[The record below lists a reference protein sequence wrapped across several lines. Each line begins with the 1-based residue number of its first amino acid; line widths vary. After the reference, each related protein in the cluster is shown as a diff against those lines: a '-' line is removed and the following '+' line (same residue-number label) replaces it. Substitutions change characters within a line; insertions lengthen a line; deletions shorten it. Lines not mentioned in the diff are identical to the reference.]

1 MKKTIEETYKQM
13 SEVEHILARPGMY
26 VGSTKE
32 EQKSQFIYDYNEAV
46 MKMKDVTIIPAIIKL
61 IDEIISNSTDEY
73 RRSTNLGLTKI
84 TVKFSKDNKVVSVS
98 DNGGIPVAM
107 HHDAGMWVPQ
117 FIFGQLRTSSNY
129 NDDEDRAGIGTNGL
143 GSVLT
148 NIFSSSFTVS
158 TCDGK
163 KKFGCSWHNFD
174 YDDKSTIIE
183 NKAKKNEHGT
193 TIAFQL
199 NFNNFDT
206 QSKKFTDD
214 IKDVIMTRCLNAA
227 VANLGLEVNFIDE
240 SRNYTTK
247 FKFSDFKEYI
257 ELYRNYIDIKNII
270 EYKGTNK
277 QVFVIPDGSIDI
289 GFVNGAECS
298 QGTHIKALHQLI
310 NAPIIELLKKKNK
323 IEVTSRQ
330 CDGNYSM
337 FCDLTISNPA
347 YDSQTKDCL
356 TTPVERFYK
365 DENTTFELTSA
376 FLNKVCKSE
385 VVNNII
391 DWYNKK
397 QQVEDQRAIRKI
409 NREISKGL
417 KRPDKFIT
425 CVSKKKN
432 ERQLWIFE
440 GDSAKAAFRNCRNPQ
455 YQAGY
460 IMRGVPKSAWNA
472 SPIEL
477 MKNEVYNDLV
487 TILGLKF
494 GKDFNIN
501 DVKFS
506 KIVISSD
513 MDDDGHHI
521 CGLLLNFFNNWPEL
535 FEKKMIVRSISPLVI
550 ATKGKT
556 TKNFYSMDEYAK
568 EKSRLKNYS
577 FKFSKGLGGLN
588 NSESKEMYQNPKFQ
602 VFTKDD
608 LAESMLKKWFNKDD
622 SNTRKELLQ

>member
-32 EQKSQFIYDYNEAV
+32 EQKSQFVYDYNDAV

-73 RRSTNLGLTKI
+73 RRSTNLGLTNI
-84 TVKFSKDNKVVSVS
+84 TVKFSKDNKTVSIS

-183 NKAKKNEHGT
+183 NKTKKNEHGT

-199 NFNNFDT
+199 NFSNFDT

-270 EYKGTNK
+270 EYKDTNK

-310 NAPIIELLKKKNK
+310 NAPIIDLLKKKNK

-356 TTPVERFYK
+356 TTPIERFYK
-365 DENTTFELTSA
+365 DENTTFELTST

-501 DVKFS
+501 DVKFN

>member
-32 EQKSQFIYDYNEAV
+32 EQKSQFVYDYTDGM
-46 MKMKDVTIIPAIIKL
+46 MKMKEISIIPGMVKL

-73 RRSTNLGLTKI
+73 RRPTNLGLNKI
-84 TVKFSKDNKVVSVS
+84 IVKFAKDNKTIYVS

-107 HHDAGMWVPQ
+107 HKDAGMWLPK

-129 NDDEDRAGIGTNGL
+129 NDDEDRAGVGTNGL

-148 NIFSSSFTVS
+148 NIFSSMFTVY

-163 KKFGCSWHNFD
+163 KKFQCTWNNFK
-174 YDDKSTIIE
+174 YDETSIVIQ

-193 TIAFQL
+193 TIAFKL
-199 NFNNFDT
+199 NFDNFDT
-206 QSKKFTDD
+206 TEKKFTDD
-214 IKDVIMTRCLNAA
+214 IKDIIMTRALNAA
-227 VANLGLEVNFIDE
+227 VANLGLAVEFIDE
-240 SRNYTTK
+240 SRNIDTT
-247 FKFSDFKEYI
+247 FQFNDFKEYI

-270 EYKGTNK
+270 EYKDANK

-460 IMRGVPKSAWNA
+460 IMRGVPKSAWDA

-568 EKSRLKNYS
+568 EKSRLKNYT

>member
-32 EQKSQFIYDYNEAV
+32 EQKSQFVYDYNDAV

-73 RRSTNLGLTKI
+73 RRPTNLGLTNI
-84 TVKFSKDNKVVSVS
+84 TVKFSKDNKTVSVS

-148 NIFSSSFTVS
+148 NIFSSSFTVN

-163 KKFGCSWHNFD
+163 KKFGCSWHNFN

-183 NKAKKNEHGT
+183 NKAKKNNHGT
-193 TIAFQL
+193 TISFQL

-270 EYKGTNK
+270 EYKDINK

-356 TTPVERFYK
+356 TTPIERFYK
-365 DENTTFELTSA
+365 DENTTFELTST

-409 NREISKGL
+409 NREINKGL

-432 ERQLWIFE
+432 EKQLWIFE

-501 DVKFS
+501 DVKFN

>member
-32 EQKSQFIYDYNEAV
+32 EQKSQFVYDYNDAV

-73 RRSTNLGLTKI
+73 RRSTNLGLTNI
-84 TVKFSKDNKVVSVS
+84 TVKFSKDNKTVFVS

-117 FIFGQLRTSSNY
+117 FIFGKLRTSSNY

-148 NIFSSSFTVS
+148 SIFSSSFTVN

-163 KKFGCSWHNFD
+163 KKFACTWHNFNLD
-174 YDDKSTIIE
+174 NDSIVIE
-183 NKAKKNEHGT
+183 NKAKKSEHGT
-193 TIAFQL
+193 TITFQL
-199 NFNNFDT
+199 NFGNFDT
-206 QSKKFTDD
+206 RSKKFTDD

-257 ELYRNYIDIKNII
+257 ELYRNYIDIKSII
-270 EYKGTNK
+270 EYKDTNK

-365 DENTTFELTSA
+365 DENTTFELTST

-409 NREISKGL
+409 NREINKGL

-535 FEKKMIVRSISPLVI
+535 FEKKMIVRSISPLVV

-568 EKSRLKNYS
+568 EKSKLKNYT

-602 VFTKDD
+602 VFAKDD

>member
-32 EQKSQFIYDYNEAV
+32 EQKSQFVYDYNDAV

-73 RRSTNLGLTKI
+73 RRSTNLGLTNI
-84 TVKFSKDNKVVSVS
+84 TVKFSKDNKTVFVS

-117 FIFGQLRTSSNY
+117 FIFGKLRTSSNY

-148 NIFSSSFTVS
+148 SIFSSSFTVN

-163 KKFGCSWHNFD
+163 KKFACTWHNFNLD
-174 YDDKSTIIE
+174 NDSIVIE
-183 NKAKKNEHGT
+183 NKAKKSEHGT

-199 NFNNFDT
+199 NFSNFDT

-227 VANLGLEVNFIDE
+227 VANIGLEVNFIDE
-240 SRNYTTK
+240 SRNYTVK

-270 EYKGTNK
+270 EYKDGNK

-365 DENTTFELTSA
+365 NENTTFELTST

-409 NREISKGL
+409 NREINKGL

-535 FEKKMIVRSISPLVI
+535 FEKKMIVRSISPLVV

>member
-32 EQKSQFIYDYNEAV
+32 EQKSQFVYDYNDAV

-73 RRSTNLGLTKI
+73 RRSTNLGLTNI
-84 TVKFSKDNKVVSVS
+84 TVKFSKDNKTVFVS

-117 FIFGQLRTSSNY
+117 FIFGKLRTSSNY

-148 NIFSSSFTVS
+148 SIFSSSFTVN

-163 KKFGCSWHNFD
+163 KKFACTWHNFNLD
-174 YDDKSTIIE
+174 NDSIVIE
-183 NKAKKNEHGT
+183 NKAKKSEHGT

-199 NFNNFDT
+199 NFSNFDT

-227 VANLGLEVNFIDE
+227 VANIGLEVNFIDE
-240 SRNYTTK
+240 SRNYTIK

-270 EYKGTNK
+270 EYKDTNK

-365 DENTTFELTSA
+365 DENTTFELASA

-409 NREISKGL
+409 NREINKGL

-535 FEKKMIVRSISPLVI
+535 FEKKMIVRSISPLVV

>member
-1 MKKTIEETYKQM
+1 MKKSIEQTYKKM

-26 VGSTKE
+26 IGSIKE
-32 EQKSQFIYDYNEAV
+32 EQKSQFIYDYTDGM
-46 MKMKDVTIIPAIIKL
+46 MKMKEISIIPGMVKL

-73 RRSTNLGLTKI
+73 RRSTNLGLNKI
-84 TVKFSKDNKVVSVS
+84 IVKFAKDNKTIYVT
-98 DNGGIPVAM
+98 DNGGIPVAI
-107 HHDAGMWVPQ
+107 HKDAGMWLPK

-129 NDDEDRAGIGTNGL
+129 NDDEDRAGVGTNGL
-143 GSVLT
+143 GASIA
-148 NIFSSSFTVS
+148 NIFSSAFTVY

-163 KKFGCSWHNFD
+163 KKFQCTWNNFN
-174 YDDKSTIIE
+174 YDETSIIIQ
-183 NKAKKNEHGT
+183 NRAKKNEHGT
-193 TIAFQL
+193 TIMFKL
-199 NFNNFDT
+199 NFDNFDT
-206 QSKKFTDD
+206 PEKKFTDD
-214 IKDVIMTRCLNAA
+214 IKDIIMTRALNAA
-227 VANLGLEVNFIDE
+227 VANLGLAVEFIDE
-240 SRNYTTK
+240 SRNIDTT
-247 FKFSDFKEYI
+247 FQFNDFKEYI

-270 EYKGTNK
+270 EYKDNHK
-277 QVFVIPDGSIDI
+277 QVFVIPDGSIDV
-289 GFVNGAECS
+289 GFINGAECS
-298 QGTHIKALHQLI
+298 LGTHIKALHQLI
-310 NAPIIELLKKKNK
+310 NAPIVELLKKKNK

-330 CDGNYSM
+330 CDDNYSM

-365 DENTTFELTSA
+365 DENVKFELTDS

-409 NREISKGL
+409 NREINKGL
-417 KRPDKFIT
+417 RRPDKYIT

-472 SPIEL
+472 SPVEL

-494 GKDFNIN
+494 GKDFNID

-535 FEKKMIVRSISPLVI
+535 FEKKIVVRSISPIIV
-550 ATKGKT
+550 ASKGKIIH
-556 TKNFYSMDEYAK
+556 NFYSMNEYAK
-568 EKSRLKNYS
+568 EKSKLKNYT
-577 FKFSKGLGGLN
+577 FKFSKGLSGLN
-588 NSESKEMYQNPKFQ
+588 NFESREMYQNPRFQ
-602 VFTKDD
+602 AFTKDD

-622 SNTRKELLQ
+622 SNTRKELLA

>member
-32 EQKSQFIYDYNEAV
+32 EQKSQFVYDYNDAV

-73 RRSTNLGLTKI
+73 RRSTNLGLTNI
-84 TVKFSKDNKVVSVS
+84 TVKFSKDNKTVFVS

-117 FIFGQLRTSSNY
+117 FIFGKLRTSSNY

-148 NIFSSSFTVS
+148 SIFSSSFTVN

-163 KKFGCSWHNFD
+163 KKFACTWHNFNLD
-174 YDDKSTIIE
+174 NDSIVIE
-183 NKAKKNEHGT
+183 NKAKKSEHGT

-199 NFNNFDT
+199 NFGNFDT

-270 EYKGTNK
+270 EYKDTNK
-277 QVFVIPDGSIDI
+277 QVFVIPGGSIDI

-365 DENTTFELTSA
+365 DENTTFELTST

-409 NREISKGL
+409 NREINKGL

-487 TILGLKF
+487 TIIGLKF

-535 FEKKMIVRSISPLVI
+535 FEKKMIVRSISPLVV

-568 EKSRLKNYS
+568 EKSKLKNYT

-602 VFTKDD
+602 VFAKDD

>member
-32 EQKSQFIYDYNEAV
+32 EQKSQFVYDYNDAV

-73 RRSTNLGLTKI
+73 RRSTNLGLTNI

-270 EYKGTNK
+270 EYKDTNK

>member
-32 EQKSQFIYDYNEAV
+32 EQKSQFVYDYNDAV

-73 RRSTNLGLTKI
+73 RRSTNLGLTNI
-84 TVKFSKDNKVVSVS
+84 TVKFSKDNKTVSVS

-148 NIFSSSFTVS
+148 NIFSSTFTVS

-174 YDDKSTIIE
+174 YDDKSTTIE
-183 NKAKKNEHGT
+183 DKVKKNEHGT

-199 NFNNFDT
+199 NFSNFDT

-240 SRNYTTK
+240 SRNYTVK

-270 EYKGTNK
+270 EYKDTNK

-535 FEKKMIVRSISPLVI
+535 FEKKMIVRSISPLVV
-550 ATKGKT
+550 ATKGKI
-556 TKNFYSMDEYAK
+556 TKNFYSMEEYAK

-588 NSESKEMYQNPKFQ
+588 NYESKEMYQNPKFQ

>member
-32 EQKSQFIYDYNEAV
+32 EQKSQFVYDYNDAV

-73 RRSTNLGLTKI
+73 RRSTNLGLTNI

-240 SRNYTTK
+240 SRNYTAK

-270 EYKGTNK
+270 EYKDTNK

>member
-32 EQKSQFIYDYNEAV
+32 EQKSQFVYDYTDGM
-46 MKMKDVTIIPAIIKL
+46 MKMKEISIIPGMVKL

-73 RRSTNLGLTKI
+73 RRPTNLGLNKI
-84 TVKFSKDNKVVSVS
+84 IVKFAKDNKTIYVS

-107 HHDAGMWVPQ
+107 HKDAGMWLPK

-129 NDDEDRAGIGTNGL
+129 NDDEDRAGVGTNGL

-148 NIFSSSFTVS
+148 NIFSSMFTVY

-163 KKFGCSWHNFD
+163 KKFQCTWNNFK
-174 YDDKSTIIE
+174 YDETSIVIQ

-193 TIAFQL
+193 TIAFKL
-199 NFNNFDT
+199 NFDNFDT
-206 QSKKFTDD
+206 TEKKFTDD
-214 IKDVIMTRCLNAA
+214 IKDIIMTRALNAA
-227 VANLGLEVNFIDE
+227 VANLGLAVEFIDE
-240 SRNYTTK
+240 SRNIDTT
-247 FKFSDFKEYI
+247 FQFNDFKEYI

-270 EYKGTNK
+270 EYKDANK

-356 TTPVERFYK
+356 TTSVERFYK

-460 IMRGVPKSAWNA
+460 IMRGVPKSAWDA

-568 EKSRLKNYS
+568 EKSRLKNYT

>member
-32 EQKSQFIYDYNEAV
+32 EQKSQFVYDYNDAV

-73 RRSTNLGLTKI
+73 RRSTNLGLTNI
-84 TVKFSKDNKVVSVS
+84 TVKFSKDNKTVSIS

-107 HHDAGMWVPQ
+107 HHGAGMWVPQ

-163 KKFGCSWHNFD
+163 KKFGCSWHNFN

-183 NKAKKNEHGT
+183 NKTKKNEHGT

-199 NFNNFDT
+199 NFSNFDT

-270 EYKGTNK
+270 EYKDTNK

-310 NAPIIELLKKKNK
+310 NAPIIDLLKKKNK

-365 DENTTFELTSA
+365 DENTTFELTST

-535 FEKKMIVRSISPLVI
+535 FEKKMIVRSISPLVV

-568 EKSRLKNYS
+568 EKSRLKNYA